1 MDESTQTQRNRLYD
15 EYVELR
21 AQQQKLIADLLVEL
35 PKVDNLDEAYIHQA
49 RDAQFHTETPFLMA
63 FVGPFSS
70 GKSSVINALLGDEV
84 LRVGP
89 TPTTDRITILRY
101 GEEPQQITS
110 GDETVTL
117 FHPSPLL
124 QKVSF
129 VDTPG
134 LESVF
139 QEHEAITRRF
149 LHRSDLVFLVML
161 ATQAMTARNVEY
173 LKTLE
178 QYGKKVIIL
187 VNQADLLT
195 VEERQ
200 TVKEYVLA
208 QSREHLGVTPEVWMV
223 SAKEGKAAWNG
234 DGTRDASRWHD
245 SGLEQVENYILRRLS
260 DAERLRQKLQT
271 PLQILQTVT
280 ASALDAVKSNQ
291 VILDRYQ
298 SINDNIEAQIAAQK
312 SEQEKIVR
320 EVNAE
325 IAANFKKA
333 AEQGSAAIRDVFR
346 FNRAL
351 LSVGRGV
358 LELVGLTRIF
368 GRVRSVSFVR
378 QAFDRFQALAPID
391 ELPTV
396 VDRLAPRLEGKDM
409 QAVDDL
415 VQYARREA
423 DNLPEHLRAKMVGQ
437 ITAPVSYDR
446 SALLSLREKLEPL
459 EQEAR
464 TIEVETL
471 GQIVRNTLLYV
482 ATYEILLLIFGVAL
496 IRAWSAVGQDQPFLP
511 YMLLALLIGLGLAGL
526 LFLPLRGRMIA
537 CNYKA
542 RLMKLQARYIEAV
555 TEAADK
561 QMAYGVQM
569 RRDAVLP
576 LTRLLTAQTQIH
588 TEQLQKLQEARQ
600 KLADMEREISKL
612 GKRSLLGLRG

>member
-49 RDAQFHTETPFLMA
+49 RDAQFHTETPFLMV